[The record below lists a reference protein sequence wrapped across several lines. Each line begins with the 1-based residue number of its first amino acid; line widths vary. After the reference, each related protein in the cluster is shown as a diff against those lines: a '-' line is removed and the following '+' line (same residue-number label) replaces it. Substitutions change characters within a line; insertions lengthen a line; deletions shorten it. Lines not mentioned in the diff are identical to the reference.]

1 MGAGFKVW
9 STGDLVNASDFNN
22 YLQEQVIMSFADST
36 ARDSAVTSPEEAM
49 FCFLRDTNT
58 LQFYDG
64 STWANFIG
72 EGDITGVTA
81 GAGLS
86 GGGTSGAVSLAVDV
100 NGQTSATVTGS
111 DEILIGDADD
121 SNNIKKTT
129 AQDIANLSAGGVSVG
144 LLLAL
149 G

>member
-1 MGAGFKVW
+1 MAGFKVW
-9 STGDLVNASDFNN
+9 STGDLVNASDFNS
-22 YLQEQVIMSFADST
+22 YLQEQVVMRFDDTT
-36 ARDSAVTSPEEAM
+36 ARDSQVTSAEEGM
-49 FCFLRDTNT
+49 FCFLKDTNT
-58 LQFYDG
+58 LQFYNG
-64 STWANFIG
+64 SAWQNFIG

-86 GGGTSGAVSLAVDV
+86 GGGTSGAISLAVDI
-100 NGQTSATVTGS
+100 NSQTSATVTGS
-111 DEILIGDADD
+111 DEILIGDVDD

-129 AQDIANLSAGGVSVG
+129 AQDIANLSSAGVSVG

>member
-1 MGAGFKVW
+1 MAGFKVW
-9 STGDLVNASDFNN
+9 STGDLVNASDFNS
-22 YLQEQVIMSFADST
+22 YLQEQVVMRFDDST
-36 ARDSAVTSPEEAM
+36 ARDSQVTSAEEGM
-49 FCFLRDTNT
+49 FCFLKDTNT
-58 LQFYDG
+58 LQFYNG
-64 STWANFIG
+64 SAWQNFIG

-86 GGGTSGAVSLAVDV
+86 GGGTSGAVSLAVDI
-100 NGQTSATVTGS
+100 NSQTSATVTGS
-111 DEILIGDADD
+111 DEILIGDVDD

>member
-1 MGAGFKVW
+1 MAGFKVW
-9 STGDLVNASDFNN
+9 TTGDLVNASDFNS
-22 YLQEQVIMSFADST
+22 YLQEQVVMRFDDST
-36 ARDSAVTSPEEAM
+36 ARDSQVTSAEEGM
-49 FCFLRDTNT
+49 FCFLKDTNT

-64 STWANFIG
+64 SAWQNFIG

-111 DEILIGDADD
+111 DEILIGDVSD